1 MVRHI
6 LSDHIHALLCEDR
19 DPHSACLGVGFT
31 APYLSAFKTCAGQI
45 VTLVPKALGIAPAA
59 TVGEPA
65 VPNEESTLPFGEAC
79 FDRVILIHALEAAES
94 ARTLLRQV
102 WRVLTPEG
110 RLFLVVPNRVSL
122 WAMMDVSP
130 FACGRPYRKSEL
142 SMLLRDT
149 LFEPL
154 SWRRALYMPPRSG
167 RNPVFAST
175 LWESVGPRFFPSLG
189 GVHIAAAKKSL
200 YGVTPLPEA
209 QKSHAQ
215 LVHA

>member
-6 LSDHIHALLCEDR
+6 LSDHLSALLCEDR
-19 DPHSACLGVGFT
+19 DPHAACLGFGFT
-31 APYLSAFKTCAGQI
+31 APYVSTLGDCAGHM
-45 VTLVPKALGIAPAA
+45 VVVVPKALGPDPAAPACA
-59 TVGEPA
+59 HTASG
-65 VPNEESTLPFGEAC
+65 EESSLPFGEAS
-79 FDRVILIHALEAAES
+79 FDRVILIHGLEGAES
-94 ARTLLRQV
+94 ARTLLRQI

-154 SWRRALYMPPRSG
+154 SWRRALYMPPQSRG
-167 RNPVFAST
+167 NPVFAST
-175 LWESVGPRFFPSLG
+175 LWEKVGTHFFPSLG